1 MLAILILAAGNSN
14 RLGSAKQLLPFQNTT
29 LLGNTIAVAKST
41 GLPIV
46 AVVGARQDE
55 IVSEIN
61 KHNIAFVMNENW
73 QTGLSSS
80 LQTGLHYLENEYK
93 PLDAILVMVC
103 DQPFISEKLLK
114 ELVEKYQTTQKSV
127 ASFYDEIL
135 GIPAII
141 TKDFFSEIY
150 QLTGDKGARQIINT
164 NDFEKVIFAKGEID
178 IDTAE
183 EYDKFVQAIKTNTN

>member
-1 MLAILILAAGNSN
+1 MIAILILAAGNSN

-55 IVSEIN
+55 IISEIN

-80 LQTGLHYLENEYK
+80 LQTGLHYLENKYK
-93 PLDAILVMVC
+93 PLDAVLVMVC
-103 DQPFISEKLLK
+103 DQPFVSEKLLK
-114 ELVEKYQTTQKSV
+114 ELAEKYQSTQKSV
-127 ASFYDEIL
+127 ASFYDDIL

-141 TKDFFSEIY
+141 AKEYFSEIY
-150 QLTGDKGARQIINT
+150 KLTGDKGARQIINS
-164 NDFEKVIFAKGEID
+164 NNFEKVIFAKGAID
-178 IDTAE
+178 IDT
-183 EYDKFVQAIKTNTN
+183 TNDYSKLLNLKIT

>member
-14 RLGSAKQLLPFQNTT
+14 RLGSAKQLLPYQNTT
-29 LLGNTIAVAKST
+29 LLGNTIAIAKST

-46 AVVGARQDE
+46 AVVGARQDK

-61 KHNIAFVMNENW
+61 KHNIAFVINENW

-80 LQTGLHYLENEYK
+80 LQTGLHYLENKYK
-93 PLDAILVMVC
+93 PLDAVLVMVC
-103 DQPFISEKLLK
+103 DQPFVSEKLLK
-114 ELVEKYQTTQKSV
+114 ELVEKHKTTQKSV

-141 TKDFFSEIY
+141 TKEYFNEIY
-150 QLTGDKGARQIINT
+150 KLTGDKGARQIINS
-164 NDFEKVIFAKGEID
+164 NDFEKIIFAKGSID
-178 IDTAE
+178 IDT
-183 EYDKFVQAIKTNTN
+183 TNDYSNLINSKDDEI